1 MNRRVINAVSA
12 GFFVLTAAM
21 LICAVFSAWMCH
33 TGIAAQLAQGAAVK
47 GNELTII
54 NIYLSACA
62 QYVANAAL
70 LFFCGWLPRAMFIKA
85 AAKASAAAEQP
96 VSAESD
102 EDFLEWASEEPEPR
116 E

>member
-1 MNRRVINAVSA
+1 MNRRSIKAISV
-12 GFFVLTAAM
+12 GFFALSAAM
-21 LICAVFSAWMCH
+21 LGCAIFSACVCH
-33 TGIAAQLAQGAAVK
+33 TSIAAQLAQGATVK